1 MSFWAE
7 PAFGTVLLVGYLG
20 LMSLLW
26 LLLWAGVPKWGEK
39 WRLQRPEHPPQAGPR
54 VSICIPARD
63 EVHNIG
69 ACVRAALSSR
79 WPNLEVIVVDD
90 RSTDGTGEAGREAAA
105 GDARFRLVAGT
116 EPPAGWAGKAWACS
130 RASGEAIG
138 DYLLFLDADVQV
150 HPDTLASLMAESE
163 ARGLDLCS
171 AFGRWNLVSF
181 WERALIPT
189 IGWFIRGA
197 TDLDKVNAPESPI
210 AFANGQLILVRR
222 SAYEE
227 TGGHG
232 AIRDQV
238 LDDVRLAEAFKR
250 RGHKLGLY
258 SAPWAFEVRLYR
270 NLREIIHGY
279 SKNLYEGMGRRV
291 GIGLGAI
298 LFILTAT
305 LLPWAISLGG
315 PIARLSW
322 GWMVPGWGW
331 IAWSGGICLL
341 QLLFRMRV
349 EQFDGRSPSI
359 AWMHPVANAL
369 LVYVLVRSVF
379 GIRSQWKGRT
389 FVDGRASER

>member
-7 PAFGTVLLVGYLG
+7 PAFGTVLLAGYLG

-26 LLLWAGVPKWGEK
+26 LLLWAGVPKWGTK
-39 WRLQRPEHPPQAGPR
+39 WRLQRPEQPRASGPR
-54 VSICIPARD
+54 VSICVPARD

-69 ACVRAALSSR
+69 ICVAAALASR
-79 WPNLEVIVVDD
+79 WPDLEVIVVDD
-90 RSTDGTGEAGREAAA
+90 RSTDGTGNAAREAAG
-105 GDARFRLVAGT
+105 GDPRFRLVAGT
-116 EPPAGWAGKAWACS
+116 EPPVGWAGKAWACS
-130 RASGEAIG
+130 RAAGEAIG

-150 HPDTLASLMAESE
+150 HPDALASLMAEME
-163 ARGLDLCS
+163 GRELDLS
-171 AFGRWNLVSF
+171 SVFGRWTLVSF

-197 TDLDKVNAPESPI
+197 TDLDKVNAPESPL

-222 SAYEE
+222 TAYEE

-270 NLREIIHGY
+270 NLGEIINGY

-305 LLPWAISLGG
+305 LLPWAITFGG
-315 PIARLSW
+315 PLARLGL
-322 GWMVPGWGW
+322 GWMVPHWGW
-331 IAWSGGICLL
+331 IAWAAGICAI
-341 QLLFRMRV
+341 QLLFRVRV
-349 EQFDGRSPSI
+349 EQFDGRSAAI
-359 AWMHPVANAL
+359 VWMHPVANAL
-369 LVYVLVRSVF
+369 LVFVLIRSVF